1 MKTFTFDNYFD
12 WLMGWEG
19 TVYENDPHDPGG
31 ATKFG
36 IDQRS
41 HPSVNIRALTREKA
55 KQIYFDEYWR
65 PIAGDKLPPRTAL
78 AVMDCAVNNG
88 RTQAAKWL
96 QRAVRVDDD
105 GRIGQITL
113 AAANEADD
121 RATAVSILNQR
132 QIFYRALAQ
141 KGNNRKFLKGW
152 LNRNNNLAAILS

>member
-19 TVYENDPHDPGG
+19 TVYENDPDDPGG

-65 PIAGDKLPPRTAL
+65 PVAGDKLPPRTAL

-96 QRAVRVDDD
+96 QRTLVTNDD
-105 GRIGQITL
+105 GIIGSVTLRL
-113 AAANEADD
+113 AAAADD
-121 RATAVSILNQR
+121 RWAALQVLKR
-132 QIFYRALAQ
+132 REALYRDLA
-141 KGNNRKFLKGW
+141 KKDRNRKFLKGW
-152 LNRNNNLAAILS
+152 LNRNNDLAAILS

>member
-1 MKTFTFDNYFD
+1 MNVLTFDNYFD

-19 TVYENDPHDPGG
+19 TVYENDPDDPGG

-41 HPSVNIRALTREKA
+41 HPSVNIRTLTRDKA

-65 PIAGDKLPPRTAL
+65 PVAGDRLPPRTAL

-113 AAANEADD
+113 AAAHKADD
-121 RATAVSILNQR
+121 RTTALSILDQR
-132 QIFYRALAQ
+132 ESLYRQLAK

-152 LNRNNNLAAILS
+152 LNRNNDLRAILS